1 MDKVLRGLAA
11 CICRCARRSRAVAL
25 VPDRAWSAAGA
36 SVRVRGG
43 RCQRLVLVVPPQK
56 LFSVEHGVVPR
67 APTDAT
73 RCNCGALGAA
83 CAEPILIL
91 RYMNLYYLITVVNK
105 IIVFLK

>member
-11 CICRCARRSRAVAL
+11 CTCRCARRSRAVAL

-67 APTDAT
+67 APTDALQLWRVRGCVRRAYFAT
-73 RCNCGALGAA
+73 EIYESLLFDYCR
-83 CAEPILIL
+83 
-91 RYMNLYYLITVVNK
+91 K
-105 IIVFLK
+105 

>member
-11 CICRCARRSRAVAL
+11 CICRCARRLRAVAL

-43 RCQRLVLVVPPQK
+43 RCQRLVLVVQVPPQK

-67 APTDAT
+67 APTDALQLWRVRGCVRRAYFAT
-73 RCNCGALGAA
+73 EIYESLLFDYCR
-83 CAEPILIL
+83 
-91 RYMNLYYLITVVNK
+91 K
-105 IIVFLK
+105 

>member
-36 SVRVRGG
+36 RVRGG

-67 APTDAT
+67 APTDALQLWRVRGCVRRAYFDT
-73 RCNCGALGAA
+73 EIYESLLFDYCR
-83 CAEPILIL
+83 
-91 RYMNLYYLITVVNK
+91 K
-105 IIVFLK
+105 